1 MSARDTSARPNPV
14 RPSNPSAI
22 ASVHKHPQRRLN
34 ASTPTAPRL
43 LASRTLSSR
52 PPYLQ
57 AGRARNRSVHSVRP
71 RVLCRRPSAPEVRD
85 LLLLPP
91 RLIALALVRSS
102 GPRLRAIVVVFP
114 RVIPWGLWSGLHAP
128 IRGGF
133 FEFRLGLLRISVG
146 SSWIACR
153 REKEVGCFGPS

>member
-1 MSARDTSARPNPV
+1 MPPPPPHRVYWLRELSPPVLLISRPDEP
-14 RPSNPSAI
+14 AT
-22 ASVHKHPQRRLN
+22 A
-34 ASTPTAPRL
+34 ASTPSDLGFCAAAP
-43 LASRTLSSR
+43 
-52 PPYLQ
+52 
-57 AGRARNRSVHSVRP
+57 
-71 RVLCRRPSAPEVRD
+71 
-85 LLLLPP
+85 LLPRFEISSSSSP
-91 RLIALALVRSS
+91 RLISLALVRSS

-153 REKEVGCFGPS
+153 REKEVGCFGPSWRDSWGNWRFAYGSLSLAREISCLEG